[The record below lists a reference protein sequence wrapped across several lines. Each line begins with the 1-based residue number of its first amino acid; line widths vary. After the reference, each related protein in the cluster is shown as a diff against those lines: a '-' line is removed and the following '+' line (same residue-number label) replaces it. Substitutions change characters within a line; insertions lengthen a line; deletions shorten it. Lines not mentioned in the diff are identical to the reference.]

1 MQSNEEQI
9 PLPPAD
15 LVARVTGSEDLD
27 WFRHSGGLSLN
38 DWERSLGGIARS
50 LDQFSQIVDYGC
62 GCGRVLRHLRP
73 RLRPDQT
80 IHAMDVDAEAINW
93 VRQNID
99 GVEAHVLSPLPPTPV
114 DGASIDLVLNHS
126 VFTHLTEEVQYLWL
140 DEIAR
145 ILRQNGLA
153 VLTFHG
159 RNVWESYRAHLV
171 EVGRTDE
178 EAHINRRLERY
189 GFHYIGGRT
198 TYEDVLPEYYG
209 SSFQTIDYVEREW
222 QRHFTI
228 KAWYTKA
235 ALAHQDIVVLE
246 RK

>member
-1 MQSNEEQI
+1 MKISEEQI
-9 PLPPAD
+9 PLPPVG
-15 LVARVTGSEDLD
+15 LVARVTGTEDLQ

-38 DWERSLGGIARS
+38 DWERSLGGIARNF
-50 LDQFSQIVDYGC
+50 DQFENIVDYGC
-62 GCGRVLRHLRP
+62 GCGRVLRHLKP
-73 RLRPDQT
+73 RLRPEQKL
-80 IHAMDVDAEAINW
+80 HAMDVDADAIGW
-93 VRQNID
+93 VQQNIQ
-99 GVEAHVLSPLPPTPV
+99 GVETHVLSPMPPTTLPN
-114 DGASIDLVLNHS
+114 ASIDLVLNHS
-126 VFTHLTEEVQYLWL
+126 VFTHLTEDVQTLWL
-140 DEIAR
+140 AEVAR
-145 ILRQNGLA
+145 IVKPGGLA

-159 RNVWESYRAHLV
+159 RNVWEGYRTHLIESGRV
-171 EVGRTDE
+171 EE
-178 EAHINRRLERY
+178 EAYINRRLDSY

-235 ALAHQDIVVLE
+235 ALAHQDILVLE